1 MFITELKIMIWP
13 LAKNIQNHY
22 KQKTELYNKYS
33 AVLRGEKHERKSR
46 ITKTSSTRRNENIK
60 RNKTKR
66 TTKGTEKTI
75 WLQIQNKNKN
85 DKTEVA
91 TVIQKQCKQSR
102 AQKQKREEATAAAK
116 DILNEILN
124 VVPNLKIN
132 KNEL

>member
-1 MFITELKIMIWP
+1 MIWP

-75 WLQIQNKNKN
+75 
-85 DKTEVA
+85 
-91 TVIQKQCKQSR
+91 
-102 AQKQKREEATAAAK
+102 
-116 DILNEILN
+116 
-124 VVPNLKIN
+124 
-132 KNEL
+132 